1 MPVAPADPSSV
12 SLPCVRCGTATAA
25 DGWCPLCLTAPAPA
39 GDAAPPRPA
48 GTVTLTRHEG
58 RRTDRSQVTFGPV
71 GRTLWTLGVLA
82 LPVPFLVIS
91 DGLAGWGLAALWW
104 GVVTPWSL
112 RDLWRSG
119 RRTRR
124 L

>member
-1 MPVAPADPSSV
+1 MG
-12 SLPCVRCGTATAA
+12 LPCVRCGTATAG
-25 DGWCPLCLTAPAPA
+25 DGWCPVCLTAPVPDAESA
-39 GDAAPPRPA
+39 RRHTAAAAP
-48 GTVTLTRHEG
+48 LTAQVG
-58 RRTDRSQVTFGPV
+58 RRTSRSQITFAPV
-71 GRTLWTLGVLA
+71 GRTVWTLAILA
-82 LPVPFLVIS
+82 VPVPFLWIS
-91 DGLAGWGLAALWW
+91 DGFAGWGLAALWW

>member
-1 MPVAPADPSSV
+1 MGQ
-12 SLPCVRCGTATAA
+12 PCLRCGTTTAG
-25 DGWCPLCLTAPAPA
+25 DGWCPTCLTSPVPDAESARRQTVV
-39 GDAAPPRPA
+39 AAP
-48 GTVTLTRHEG
+48 LTTQVG
-58 RRTDRSQVTFGPV
+58 RRTGRSQITFGPV
-71 GRTLWTLGVLA
+71 GRTVWTLAILVV
-82 LPVPFLVIS
+82 PVPFLVLS
-91 DGLAGWGLAALWW
+91 DGFAGWGLAALWW

>member
-1 MPVAPADPSSV
+1 MGP
-12 SLPCVRCGTATAA
+12 PCVRCGTATAA
-25 DGWCPLCLTAPAPA
+25 DGWCPVCLTAPSVPEASPRAATGPA
-39 GDAAPPRPA
+39 ATRP
-48 GTVTLTRHEG
+48 VG

-71 GRTLWTLGVLA
+71 GRSLWSAAVLA
-82 LPVPFLVIS
+82 VPVPFLWFS
-91 DGLAGWGLAALWW
+91 EGLAGWGLAGLWW
-104 GVVTPWSL
+104 AVITPWAL

>member
-1 MPVAPADPSSV
+1 M
-12 SLPCVRCGTATAA
+12 TAA
-25 DGWCPLCLTAPAPA
+25 DGWCPACLTAPAPDA
-39 GDAAPPRPA
+39 DRAPRHTAVAAPLTTQVGGRA
-48 GTVTLTRHEG
+48 G
-58 RRTDRSQVTFGPV
+58 RSQITFGPI
-71 GRTLWTLGVLA
+71 GRSLWTFGILVV
-82 LPVPFLVIS
+82 PVPFLWIS
-91 DGLAGWGLAALWW
+91 DGYAGWGLAALWW